1 LAKNVKFQRRR
12 TSNSN
17 TTYVNRELGTDGKVS
32 ESSPDLAESAV
43 FELKV
48 GVRVVSAAHGFL
60 SRHFLSPGA
69 ISDALFQQS
78 IAPCFSLFLN

>member
-12 TSNSN
+12 RSNSN

-32 ESSPDLAESAV
+32 ESSPDLPESAV

-48 GVRVVSAAHGFL
+48 ACASFRRPTDF
-60 SRHFLSPGA
+60 FPA
-69 ISDALFQQS
+69 ISYRAAQ
-78 IAPCFSLFLN
+78 

>member
-17 TTYVNRELGTDGKVS
+17 TTYANRELGTEGKVS
-32 ESSPDLAESAV
+32 ESSPDLAENAV

-48 GVRVVSAAHGFL
+48 ACASFRRPTDFF
-60 SRHFLSPGA
+60 RHFLSRGA
-69 ISDALFQQS
+69 ISDSLFQQS